1 LIEPAMSRH
10 GPHILG
16 LGKGLTLFAAMFFF
30 VQSGLARQL
39 INALQNHL
47 YAWPMSV
54 YPAFWFIV
62 MVACLLLVFP
72 FTLVQDHINRTADG
86 HHEELP
92 TTFWL
97 RGLSLEILLGT
108 SVGSIVSAV
117 MAVQPTTWWIYIST
131 GWVLYYFLP
140 PWINSLFVSREQ
152 PEKNSRTALL
162 ETLQEPMKQIGVE
175 LSDVYTIDGESE
187 DEEEWLDKDMVF
199 VADGKRKALY
209 VPSIWANTW
218 TAPEITA
225 VALHKHYLDRITVVS
240 ADFLITTLCAI
251 LCFGGFALC
260 LPWLSEHVLREELVP
275 LSTCALLVP
284 WSLAVLFITGLPA
297 QMINRSWIY
306 HADAFVARH
315 MQTPDGL
322 VTALERA
329 AKNVLI
335 ESDPPRWVEIL
346 FHSNPSLRLR
356 IQKLHRQYNSG
367 GK

>member
-1 LIEPAMSRH
+1 MSRH

-16 LGKGLTLFAAMFFF
+16 LGKGLILFTAMLLFMH
-30 VQSGLARQL
+30 SGLAGQL
-39 INALQNHL
+39 ITALQNHL

-62 MVACLLLVFP
+62 MIACLLLVFP
-72 FTLVQDHINRTADG
+72 ITLAQDHINRAADG
-86 HHEELP
+86 HHEEMP

-97 RGLSLEILLGT
+97 RGLSFEILLGT
-108 SVGSIVSAV
+108 SMGSIVSAV
-117 MAVQPTTWWIYIST
+117 MYVQPSTWWAYISA

-140 PWINSLFVSREQ
+140 PRIHSLFVSREQ
-152 PEKNSRTALL
+152 PEKNSRAALL
-162 ETLQEPMKQIGVE
+162 ETLQEPLKQIGVE

-187 DEEEWLDKDMVF
+187 DEEEWLDRDMVF
-199 VADGKRKALY
+199 VPDGKRKALY

-225 VALHKHYLDRITVVS
+225 VALHKHYLDRTSVVS
-240 ADFLITTLCAI
+240 ADFLITTI
-251 LCFGGFALC
+251 SSVICFGGFAWS
-260 LPWLSEHVLREELVP
+260 LPWLSEHVLREDLVP
-275 LSTCALLVP
+275 LTTCALLVP
-284 WSLAVLFITGLPA
+284 WSLGVLFITGLPA
-297 QMINRSWIY
+297 QMIHRNWIY

-322 VTALERA
+322 VAALERA
-329 AKNVLI
+329 AKNIMI
-335 ESDPPRWVEIL
+335 ESDPPRWAEVL

-356 IQKLHRQYNSG
+356 IQKLHRQHDSG